1 MSHWTRKPAGPISS
15 LNMAGAMSKVNSPS
29 HRDRQGEPD
38 NMSQQN
44 WPTEIRLSKDRRTLS
59 VVFESGDS
67 FALPAEYLR
76 VESPSAEV
84 QGHSPSER
92 KTVPGKI
99 NVEILAVQPVGN
111 YAVKLVF
118 DDMHDTGI
126 FGWDYLHQLG
136 REHSS
141 KWQAYLDAL
150 HAAGLSRE
158 PAARRR

>member
-1 MSHWTRKPAGPISS
+1 
-15 LNMAGAMSKVNSPS
+15 MAGAMTKVNSPP
-29 HRDRQGEPD
+29 HHGRQWEHD
-38 NMSQQN
+38 SMSQQQ
-44 WPTEIRLSKDRRTLS
+44 WPTEIRLSKDRRTLN
-59 VVFESGDS
+59 VAFESGDS

-92 KTVPGKI
+92 KTVPGKMH
-99 NVEILAVQPVGN
+99 VEILAVEPVGN

-126 FGWDYLHQLG
+126 FGWDFLHQLG
-136 REHSS
+136 SEHGVR
-141 KWQAYLDAL
+141 WQAYLDAL